1 MNTFEINN
9 IKDELSTFKLILFEK
24 NTDKV
29 INETNIYVYD
39 LNYIIDIIK
48 GEIARKFNTE
58 TEKIKFYT
66 DTTIST
72 LYKLKKILIN
82 YDPNKIKKKC

>member
-29 INETNIYVYD
+29 INETNIYMYM
-39 LNYIIDIIK
+39 I
-48 GEIARKFNTE
+48 
-58 TEKIKFYT
+58 
-66 DTTIST
+66 
-72 LYKLKKILIN
+72 
-82 YDPNKIKKKC
+82 